1 MRIIHFPGIY
11 RIRVLCGWS
20 RWDLYCKVAPVVA
33 IDPDLTLD
41 FKNNL
46 IQEKLKQIRIWIRI
60 RLMKTIKNK
69 KYHWS

>member
-20 RWDLYCKVAPVVA
+20 RWHLYCKVAPVVA

-41 FKNNL
+41 SKNNL
-46 IQEKLKQIRIWIRI
+46 IQEKSTAGTDLDPDPTYEDDRK
-60 RLMKTIKNK
+60 
-69 KYHWS
+69 